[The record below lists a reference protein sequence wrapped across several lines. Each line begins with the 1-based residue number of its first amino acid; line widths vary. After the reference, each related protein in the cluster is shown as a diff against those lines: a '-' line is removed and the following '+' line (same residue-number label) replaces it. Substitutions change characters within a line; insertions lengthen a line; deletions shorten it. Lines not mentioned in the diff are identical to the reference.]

1 MAGKGERREALA
13 DLDPTVRKLIQKKE
27 KPRQRARYPSEA
39 GRVKATWDLPP
50 ELLGRVKAVAG
61 DLGVA
66 QYQLVEKLLREG
78 LDRYEAGDLELRP
91 KLVVVADGL
100 E

>member
-13 DLDPTVRKLIQKKE
+13 DLDPTVRKLIQEKE
-27 KPRQRARYPSEA
+27 KPRQRRRYPSEE

-50 ELLGRVKAVAG
+50 ELLQRIRALAG
-61 DLGVA
+61 YLGVA
-66 QYQLVEKLLREG
+66 QYQLVEKLLRDG
-78 LDRYEAGDLELRP
+78 LDRYEAGDLELKP
-91 KLVVVADGL
+91 KLVMVADGL

>member
-1 MAGKGERREALA
+1 MAGKSERRKALT
-13 DLDPTVRKLIQKKE
+13 DLDPTVRKLIQEKE

-50 ELLGRVKAVAG
+50 ELLERVRTVAG
-61 DLGVA
+61 DLGVS

-78 LDRYEAGDLELRP
+78 LDRYKAGDLELKP
-91 KLVVVADGL
+91 KLVMVADGL